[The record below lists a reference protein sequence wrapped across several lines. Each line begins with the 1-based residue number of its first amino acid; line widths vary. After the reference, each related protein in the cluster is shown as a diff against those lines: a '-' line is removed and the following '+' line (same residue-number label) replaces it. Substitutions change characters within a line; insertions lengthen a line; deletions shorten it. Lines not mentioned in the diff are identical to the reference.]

1 VREFFASVREA
12 VSNLLTA
19 IASILLACIISA
31 AGGLCLF
38 LIYLARYL
46 LVPIIV
52 LSAIISPVPMPLL
65 RRIKW
70 EVQFWLTYTSPDRLS
85 ETLRSTKER

>member
-1 VREFFASVREA
+1 MREFFANVREA
-12 VSNLLTA
+12 LSNLLTA

-52 LSAIISPVPMPLL
+52 LSAVISPVPMPLL
-65 RRIKW
+65 QRIRW
-70 EVQFWLTYTSPDRLS
+70 EVRFWLSYTSPDRLS
-85 ETLRSTKER
+85 ETFRSTKGR